1 MTEAQQLEEF
11 TIYGIQSEFSARGQ
25 IKYEDLRMLISDY
38 MQMQPIF
45 FLVVQILEQ
54 EHQIQIV
61 EKIKIDIQ
69 TIYSTFRSLSFLHEV
84 PRFLNGRLTHLNVRN
99 IKAAIQLYHDGLLTM
114 KDIKDACLI
123 FHLREQELMS
133 EGVPCNATE
142 INNLLWAIGK
152 AISSSVLEEWIKRCT
167 DFLQIKG
174 FIQEFEFLY
183 LMANTVDRWAY
194 YEKIPKTKMDL
205 TRDPKMDN
213 LYVVDQTGYKTAKN
227 PDAKIQHY
235 MNYQY
240 NMDKAVFKGR
250 SLKDRNEYY
259 IQKRTQK
266 HQQFLKNKDAGIGEF
281 KKLLRDPEL
290 YVEIKSKLKNAQQI
304 LNHSKL
310 NGKMLRVQ
318 LLEEFAG
325 SKEFLQSQSGQHNKQ
340 LQQEESRKSIP
351 TIKQLKEHP
360 QFQKQTQKIQISEAI
375 EDIRLD
381 VQQHK
386 KMMQDPA
393 FMTEYLQRASSAVST
408 KASMRKNTSG
418 KLAVQSQ
425 TSLRPSTALVMPTYT
440 KVSRPITAI
449 SNQEHQKPRLSQTRI
464 PQILDEEIE
473 IFENEQQDKKNQNTV
488 FYGSSNSTKRLYNI
502 DLPWHTPSS
511 LKNQ

>member
-45 FLVVQILEQ
+45 YLVVQILEQ

-69 TIYSTFRSLSFLHEV
+69 TIFLTFRSLYFLQEV

-152 AISSSVLEEWIKRCT
+152 AISTSVLEEWIKRCA

-266 HQQFLKNKDAGIGEF
+266 HQQFLKNKDAGMGEF

-318 LLEEFAG
+318 LREEFAG
-325 SKEFLQSQSGQHNKQ
+325 SKEFLQSQSNQHNKQ
-340 LQQEESRKSIP
+340 LQNEESRKSIP

-360 QFQKQTQKIQISEAI
+360 QFQKQTQKIQISDAI
-375 EDIRLD
+375 EDIKQD
-381 VQQHK
+381 VYQHK

-425 TSLRPSTALVMPTYT
+425 TSLRPSTAIVMPTQT
-440 KVSRPITAI
+440 KMSRPITAI
-449 SNQEHQKPRLSQTRI
+449 SSQEHQKPRLSQTNI
-464 PQILDEEIE
+464 PKILEEEIE
-473 IFENEQQDKKNQNTV
+473 IFGNEQQESKNQNTV

-502 DLPWHTPSS
+502 DLPWHKSS
-511 LKNQ
+511 LQNQ